1 MAKKIVQTSK
11 VMIACPY
18 YRGELAL
25 MPQEAKDAMKA
36 EKPEVHKMLFEK
48 EETPIENA

>member
-1 MAKKIVQTSK
+1 MAKTVVSK

-25 MPQEAKDAMKA
+25 MPQEAKDKMKA
-36 EKPEVHKMLFEK
+36 EKPEMYKSIFEPVVVDPVQ
-48 EETPIENA
+48 E